1 MRAERFSQPESMGNE
16 GRKEMKTKG
25 IRSTEQRK
33 WAIFYERNGCICCS
47 DRARGHA
54 KAGMCQKCLRSNTG
68 RVRAIMRRLEL
79 GVKAMR
85 EPSRHIFARTLG
97 KSPCRGLAR
106 YSTSDR
112 LGLFVETFGPP
123 EISRR
128 HGKAFWN
135 FTRDDGGRFSLVSRL
150 PKSST
155 PSSPA
160 KIEVRLLAK
169 AGIRSFWD
177 WTAERLSGVE
187 SLEDTPPFLGA
198 ANFVIQKFR

>member
-1 MRAERFSQPESMGNE
+1 MKIKRMKSAEQC
-16 GRKEMKTKG
+16 
-25 IRSTEQRK
+25 K
-33 WAIFYERNGCICCS
+33 WAIFYKRNGCICCS
-47 DRARGHA
+47 DRAAGHA
-54 KAGMCQKCLRSNTG
+54 RAGMCQQCLRRNVG

-79 GVKAMR
+79 GAKAMK

-123 EISRR
+123 EISGRR
-128 HGKAFWN
+128 GKAFWN

-150 PKSST
+150 PKT
-155 PSSPA
+155 A
-160 KIEVRLLAK
+160 KAAGKARIRVRLCAK

-177 WTAERLSGVE
+177 WTAERLSGIE
-187 SLEDTPPFLGA
+187 SLEDSPPFLGP
-198 ANFVIQKFR
+198 ANFVIQKLG